1 MSGRV
6 ERATFRT
13 GDVGGDTRSTA
24 ASTRK
29 ALLSVGSILAALAA
43 SSCCLVPLTLFML
56 GVSGAWIGN
65 LTALAPYQPIFVALT
80 LAFLAGGF
88 VTVYRKPKAAA
99 CVEGSYCATPASDRI
114 AKIGLW
120 SATVLVAAA
129 LVFPYAA
136 RILL

>member
-1 MSGRV
+1 MSERV

-13 GDVGGDTRSTA
+13 GGASDTQATA
-24 ASTRK
+24 AGTRK
-29 ALLSVGSILAALAA
+29 ALLSAGSILAALAA
-43 SSCCLVPLTLFML
+43 SSCCLVPLTLFAL

-88 VTVYRKPKAAA
+88 VMVYRKPKPAA
-99 CVEGSYCATPASDRI
+99 CAEGSYCATPASDRI